1 MSADTITPAV
11 AVGAV
16 LRARSRRTALVFVLA
31 AALLAAVAVASI
43 LVGVRGI
50 DPAAVWQAFTH
61 PVADDVDHMVV
72 LQQRL
77 PRTLIGLAALVAL
90 VTPLTTLVLL
100 RDQETFNSYRFWVI
114 GALTGR
120 DLGVLAW
127 LLPFLGAGLVLAA
140 VFLAHRL
147 NGLALGD
154 DIARGLGQNVRATRL
169 LAGLAIVLLCGVGS
183 KSENLIVGT
192 LRLPRIQAALLAGAA
207 FGLAGAVFQSVLRNP
222 LASPDILGIS
232 SGASLGAVVAVLGW
246 GWSGVA
252 VSLSAFAGA
261 LTVAALI
268 WGLAWRQGLHGLRF
282 VLVGVGLAYLS
293 GSLISWLL
301 SQADVREA
309 QPVLLWTV
317 GSVADVRG
325 GELGGL
331 ALLVALAADVLG
343 QHAVP
348 GVVAPVGIV
357 TGLIGAPYL
366 LFLLARQ
373 RKVAA

>member
-1 MSADTITPAV
+1 MSTSVHVGPGRGDVPAELVRRRRVTGRIRVVGLLLGAAVLVAGLAV
-11 AVGAV
+11 AALMLGAADLTGDAV
-16 LRARSRRTALVFVLA
+16 LRG
-31 AALLAAVAVASI
+31 LL
-43 LVGVRGI
+43 
-50 DPAAVWQAFTH
+50 
-61 PVADDVDHMVV
+61 
-72 LQQRL
+72 
-77 PRTLIGLAALVAL
+77 
-90 VTPLTTLVLL
+90 
-100 RDQETFNSYRFWVI
+100 
-114 GALTGR
+114 
-120 DLGVLAW
+120 
-127 LLPFLGAGLVLAA
+127 
-140 VFLAHRL
+140 
-147 NGLALGD
+147 
-154 DIARGLGQNVRATRL
+154 
-169 LAGLAIVLLCGVGS
+169 GVGS

-331 ALLVALAADVLG
+331 ALLVALFAVVVALAARPLRVLPLGDELASGLGIAPDRARLVLLLAAVGLVASATSVAGPIAFVALLAAPIARRLQDDGGPALFVAAAVGALLTLAADVLG

-348 GVVAPVGIV
+348 GVVAPVGVV

>member
-1 MSADTITPAV
+1 MSTSVHVGPGRGDVPAELVRRRRVTGRIRVVGLLLGAAVLVAGLAV
-11 AVGAV
+11 AALMLGAADLTGDAV
-16 LRARSRRTALVFVLA
+16 LRG
-31 AALLAAVAVASI
+31 LL
-43 LVGVRGI
+43 
-50 DPAAVWQAFTH
+50 
-61 PVADDVDHMVV
+61 
-72 LQQRL
+72 
-77 PRTLIGLAALVAL
+77 
-90 VTPLTTLVLL
+90 
-100 RDQETFNSYRFWVI
+100 
-114 GALTGR
+114 
-120 DLGVLAW
+120 
-127 LLPFLGAGLVLAA
+127 
-140 VFLAHRL
+140 
-147 NGLALGD
+147 
-154 DIARGLGQNVRATRL
+154 
-169 LAGLAIVLLCGVGS
+169 GVGS

-325 GELGGL
+325 GELGGI
-331 ALLVALAADVLG
+331 ALLVALFAVVVALAARPLRVLPLGDELASGLGIARRLQDDGGPALFVAAAVGALLTLAADVLG